1 MKIVKQEGCI
11 CDCLTINGIEESNM
25 TNIQRKGYFDEIV
38 DHLKELTPNN
48 EDIWFN
54 TFLQWFC
61 NNYGVYSCS
70 DEPCE
75 MCGDYVVKH
84 EIDL

>member
-1 MKIVKQEGCI
+1 MKIILQQGCI
-11 CDCLTINGIEESNM
+11 CDSLNIDGIEEVSM

-38 DHLKELTPNN
+38 DHLKDLTPNN
-48 EDIWFN
+48 EYVWFN

-61 NNYGVYSCS
+61 ENYGEYSCD

-75 MCGDYVVKH
+75 CCGDYVVKH
-84 EIDL
+84 EIIL